1 MLRNRYRLLLPGR
14 LILPLFRARL
24 VAHVGGAGEVAPGDL
39 LGFLDVQ
46 ESFFQC
52 LLVDGAW
59 EIQSRRQ
66 RVAEL
71 VVGKGTHFLLE
82 HGHLSFS
89 EARTQVI
96 DHEGYELAFLRL
108 AVRHRCLLECFRR
121 SSLQRKGGCV
131 QVESVGPTPGAEI
144 SALRASA
151 SASMA
156 ARASPALLI
165 RACSERTKRV
175 YGAMASL
182 IRSMERPSSASNCR
196 LTTSPRRSRRASVFS
211 RNSSRALRRRR
222 GRIKSPK
229 PAIRSAAVIPVT
241 SATAV
246 VATATNAAPR
256 PRAPTSTAAVWATAP
271 CRERAS
277 CCDSYSRS

>member
-14 LILPLFRARL
+14 LTLPLFRARL
-24 VAHVGGAGEVAPGDL
+24 VAHVGGAGEVAPGDR
-39 LGFLDVQ
+39 LGILD
-46 ESFFQC
+46 
-52 LLVDGAW
+52 
-59 EIQSRRQ
+59 
-66 RVAEL
+66 
-71 VVGKGTHFLLE
+71 GKRTHFLLE

-89 EARTQVI
+89 EARTQVV

-121 SSLQRKGGCV
+121 PSLQRKGGCV

-156 ARASPALLI
+156 VRASPALLM

-211 RNSSRALRRRR
+211 RNSSRALRRRL
-222 GRIKSPK
+222 GRMNSP
-229 PAIRSAAVIPVT
+229 
-241 SATAV
+241 
-246 VATATNAAPR
+246 
-256 PRAPTSTAAVWATAP
+256 
-271 CRERAS
+271 
-277 CCDSYSRS
+277 